1 MFYIILDTC
10 VLLDISTK
18 KQDLPLV
25 SALEELVKCGTVKLV
40 ITDLVAEEYEVPFDR
55 LNIRYSD
62 KYLTEYK
69 KDLCTRQISQ
79 NPYPI
84 RILPS

>member
-1 MFYIILDTC
+1 MFYIFLDTC

-40 ITDLVAEEYEVPFDR
+40 ITDLVAGWCFK
-55 LNIRYSD
+55 
-62 KYLTEYK
+62 KYAEK
-69 KDLCTRQISQ
+69 KQVGF
-79 NPYPI
+79 
-84 RILPS
+84 